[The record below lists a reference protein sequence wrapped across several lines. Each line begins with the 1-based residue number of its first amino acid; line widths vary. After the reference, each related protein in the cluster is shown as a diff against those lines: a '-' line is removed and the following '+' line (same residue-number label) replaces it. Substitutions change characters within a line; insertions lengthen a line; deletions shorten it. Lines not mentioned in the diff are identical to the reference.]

1 MSIRDLMDQFEI
13 QGAYQIKGW
22 IDEYDDYVTLAKGTD
37 FECDRNKIKSKY
49 LDSEITYMYAIDGVL
64 NIEVNK

>member
-22 IDEYDDYVTLAKGTD
+22 IDEYDDYLHV
-37 FECDRNKIKSKY
+37 CN
-49 LDSEITYMYAIDGVL
+49 
-64 NIEVNK
+64 